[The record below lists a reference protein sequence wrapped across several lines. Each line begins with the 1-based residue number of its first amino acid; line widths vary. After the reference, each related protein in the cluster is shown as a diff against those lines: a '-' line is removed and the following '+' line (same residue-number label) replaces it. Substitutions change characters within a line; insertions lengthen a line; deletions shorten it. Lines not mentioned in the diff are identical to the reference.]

1 MSVLLKVLA
10 GSSILAGASATAGV
24 GYVLKHMDEMPE
36 EIQEQ
41 YQMLVNK
48 LNGRGWDKDKA
59 NMFILALA
67 FFTWPVAVYQ
77 GVKERASK

>member
-1 MSVLLKVLA
+1 MSVLRTVLI
-10 GSSILAGASATAGV
+10 GAGV
-24 GYVLKHMDEMPE
+24 LSTAAVGGTAYVLKHMDELPE

-41 YQMLVNK
+41 YHMLLDK
-48 LNGRGWDKDKA
+48 CQGKGWDKDRA